1 MNALG
6 SNKCGVIPN
15 EITLK
20 RGERQSLV
28 FWTDQTYYEQE
39 QDNLETTTTETT
51 TKDYFLEA
59 VNGGL
64 NDDEQPLETTTI
76 IGTPWFSRVCMKF
89 RRFRL
94 KRILVLDCT
103 RPAPRLVFVNL
114 IWIKN
119 Y

>member
-1 MNALG
+1 MTALG
-6 SNKCGVIPN
+6 SNKCGVFPN

-28 FWTDQTYYEQE
+28 FWTDQTYYEQ
-39 QDNLETTTTETT
+39 DNLETTTIETT

-76 IGTPWFSRVCMKF
+76 IGT
-89 RRFRL
+89 
-94 KRILVLDCT
+94 
-103 RPAPRLVFVNL
+103 
-114 IWIKN
+114 
-119 Y
+119 